1 MRNIHRFIGFSV
13 LLITL
18 SIQAA
23 AQQATV
29 KGKITDE
36 KGEPVIGAAVS
47 IDGTTKGVASDLEG
61 NYLLQVPATGKIAI
75 IINSLGFEKTKRSIT
90 ISEAKEYT
98 LNVSLGAG
106 AVQLKEAVVIGYGT
120 EQKRDVTGSIST
132 IKSREIAANPVPS
145 VDNALQG
152 RIPGLQVQSS
162 SGVAGAQTRVTLR
175 GTNSIAAGGQP
186 LYVIDGLIINTAD
199 ISPNNLGSGV
209 NPLADINQNDIE
221 SIDVLKDA
229 AAAAIYGSR
238 AANGVI
244 IITTK
249 KGKSGN
255 TKFDVGY
262 SAGVVRPT
270 KILDFLSAKEHL
282 ALRDRAADFDSITSG
297 FKRDRYNTI
306 LGQWN
311 GRDYTRKMA
320 DSLVNAGY
328 FDKPENQWIPQTLR
342 LGQTQNASLSASGG
356 NEKNRFYISGN
367 FYQYNSFLK
376 GNDFERFSAKVSL
389 DNQALKN
396 LNLGADINFAYSIN
410 NRVPTGD
417 GGGLGLAQQLLPYIP
432 VYNSDGSFN
441 PYPKQD
447 DPNYKPDNPIWKI
460 QNSSFEA
467 RNLRTYSS
475 VYAEIL
481 LLKNL
486 KWRSNLGMD
495 LTNQVEY
502 EFNFRQVLNPL
513 SQSSAW
519 DRRTNVNIL
528 TSSHYFT
535 WNPGLGKETQSLQF
549 TGGVELT
556 QRKQDG
562 VGIEG
567 VGFVNDYFKR
577 PGNAMLKTQSSYNY
591 TTGSGFLSYFLR
603 GVYKIK
609 EKYVFNASARYD
621 GSSKFGQNHKFGLF
635 PAASFGWMASDE
647 EYIKH
652 IQAISHLKLRAGV
665 GLTGND
671 NVGDFQSVGFF
682 ASNSGYLGIGGIVP
696 GALANPELRWE
707 KSLTYN
713 AGFELGLWRNRAF
726 LNVDLYQRISSD
738 MLLPFYLPTSSGYSS
753 ILINSG
759 KMENKGIELSLST
772 KNIEGEFSWSTDFN
786 VSVNRNKVLDVQN
799 QPPDNFESGSP
810 GEGRV
815 LQGYPV
821 GQSYVV
827 RFSRVA
833 QTSGNVVLRDRYRNP
848 IKGKNGNDSLIAYKA
863 GEAIYLD
870 SLGNEMLFRDAGY
883 FYNQRVPRGNPMP
896 TIFGGINNRFAYK
909 GIELSFLFYFQLGN
923 FIYDD
928 PAKKQIGLWK
938 TDAQR
943 REILDAYAS
952 SGSAGNVPAL
962 TLYNNAVNSDRFLY
976 DASFV
981 RLRNVTLS
989 YTFPES
995 WTNKIRLSKLKIFV
1009 SGNNLLTFTKY
1020 PGWDPEVIRNVNTN
1034 SQQGNV
1040 SFTGPSYQT
1049 PQAMTFLGG
1058 INFNF

>member
-1 MRNIHRFIGFSV
+1 MRTIHRFLGLGF
-13 LLITL
+13 LLIAI

-47 IDGTTKGVASDLEG
+47 IEGTTKGVSSDLDG
-61 NYLLQVPATGKIAI
+61 NYSLQVPATGKIVI
-75 IINSLGFEKTKRSIT
+75 IINSLGYEKAKRSIT
-90 ISEAKEYT
+90 VGESKDYT
-98 LNVSLGAG
+98 LNVSLGSG
-106 AVQLKEAVVIGYGT
+106 GVQLKETVVIGYGT
-120 EQKRDVTGSIST
+120 EQKRDITGSIST

-186 LYVIDGLIINTAD
+186 LFVLVGLFFLTAD

-249 KGKSGN
+249 KGKAGI
-255 TKFDVGY
+255 TKFDAGY
-262 SAGVVRPT
+262 SAGIVAPT
-270 KILDFLSAKEHL
+270 QILDFLSAKEHL
-282 ALRDRAADFDSITSG
+282 ALRDRAADFDSSASG
-297 FKRDRYNTI
+297 FKKDRSNTV
-306 LGQWN
+306 LGVWN

-320 DSLVNAGY
+320 DSLVAAGY

-342 LGQTQNASLSASGG
+342 IGLTQNASLSASGG
-356 NEKNRFYISGN
+356 NEKTRFYISGN
-367 FYQYNSFLK
+367 YYQYNSFLR
-376 GNDFERFSAKVSL
+376 GNDFDRFSAKISL

-410 NRVPTGD
+410 DRVPTGD
-417 GGGLGLAQQLLPYIP
+417 GGGLGWAQQKLPYLPI
-432 VYNSDGSFN
+432 YNSDGSFN
-441 PYPKQD
+441 DPYS
-447 DPNYKPDNPIWKI
+447 NPIWKLN
-460 QNSSFEA
+460 NSSFEA

-475 VYAEIL
+475 VYAEIS
-481 LLKNL
+481 LLKSV
-486 KWRSNLGMD
+486 KWRSNLGID

-502 EFNFRQVLNPL
+502 EFNFRNLL
-513 SQSSAW
+513 DSASQSSAW

-528 TSSHYFT
+528 TSAHYFT
-535 WNPGLGKETQSLQF
+535 WSPELKNKAHSLQF
-549 TGGVELT
+549 TGGMELT
-556 QRKQDG
+556 QRQQDG

-577 PGNAMLKTQSSYNY
+577 PGNAILKTQNSYNY

-603 GVYKIK
+603 GVYKFR
-609 EKYVFNASARYD
+609 EKYFFNASARYD
-621 GSSKFGQNHKFGLF
+621 GSSKFGQDNKFGLF
-635 PAASFGWMASDE
+635 PAASLGWMASDE
-647 EYIKH
+647 EFIKK
-652 IQAISHLKLRAGV
+652 IKVISHLKFRAGA

-682 ASNSGYLGIGGIVP
+682 SSNAGYLGNGGIAP
-696 GALANPELRWE
+696 GALANPQLRWE
-707 KSLTYN
+707 KSVTYN
-713 AGFELGLWRNRAF
+713 AGFEVGLVRNRVF
-726 LNVDLYQRISSD
+726 LNLDLYQRISSN
-738 MLLPFYLPTSSGYSS
+738 MLLPYYLPTSTGYSS

-759 KMENKGIELSLST
+759 KMENRGVEISLTT
-772 KNIEGEFSWSTDFN
+772 KNIEGEFTWSTDFN
-786 VSVNRNKVLDVQN
+786 ISVNRNKVLDVSN
-799 QPPDNFESGSP
+799 QSPDNFESGQP

-827 RFSRVA
+827 RFSRIA
-833 QTSGNVVLRDRYRNP
+833 LGDGTIVLRDRYRNP
-848 IKGKNGNDSLIAYKA
+848 IKGKNGNDSLITYKA
-863 GEAIYLD
+863 GESIYLD
-870 SLGNEMLFRDAGY
+870 SLGNEMIFRDAGY

-896 TIFGGINNRFAYK
+896 TFFGGINNRFTYN
-909 GIELSFLFYFQLGN
+909 GIELSFLLYFQVGN
-923 FIYDD
+923 YIYDD
-928 PAKKQIGLWK
+928 PAKRQIGLWK

-943 REILDAYAS
+943 REILDAYPNNGVVS
-952 SGSAGNVPAL
+952 TVPGL
-962 TLYNNAVNSDRFLY
+962 TRYNDAVNSDRFLY
-976 DASFV
+976 DASFI
-981 RLRNVTLS
+981 RLRNVTLA
-989 YTFPES
+989 YTFPERFV
-995 WTNKIRLSKLKIFV
+995 NKIKLSKLRIFAT
-1009 SGNNLLTFTKY
+1009 GNNLRTFTRF

-1040 SFTGPSYQT
+1040 SFSGPSYQT
-1049 PQAMTFLGG
+1049 PQAASVIFG